1 MPAWLVWLSSRI
13 GHWLVYFIL
22 SIVVIWGLYA
32 GLIRPVTKPNPT
44 TTVQSGGVV
53 YDIKVGFGG
62 CARLPVVKPNPI
74 TPIVDKANNIKEI
87 ITN

>member
-1 MPAWLVWLSSRI
+1 MVTSLIKWL
-13 GHWLVYFIL
+13 GHWLVYFLL
-22 SIVVIWGLYA
+22 SAIVIWGLYA

-62 CARLPVVKPNPI
+62 CARLPAVKPSPI
-74 TPIVDKANNIKEI
+74 TPIVDKANNVKKI